1 MVDIGAN
8 MERNTIAVITDMEQP
23 LGLAIGNSLEVKEA
37 IDTLHGKGPADLT
50 ELCVKLGSYMVLLG
64 GGAKSYEEAREKIE
78 ANLQNGKA
86 FEYFKVFLAAQGGNV
101 DVVDN
106 PEKLPQATILHDVKA
121 PQDGFVK
128 DIKSDEVGISAMMLG
143 AGRES
148 LDSEID
154 LAAGIMLTKKV
165 GDPIKKGETIAVFHT
180 NRQNALE
187 SAEKRFMDAYTFT
200 TEAFDV
206 EPLIKAVVTK
216 DGVEKFV

>member
-1 MVDIGAN
+1 
-8 MERNTIAVITDMEQP
+8 
-23 LGLAIGNSLEVKEA
+23 
-37 IDTLHGKGPADLT
+37 
-50 ELCVKLGSYMVLLG
+50 
-64 GGAKSYEEAREKIE
+64 
-78 ANLQNGKA
+78 
-86 FEYFKVFLAAQGGNV
+86 
-101 DVVDN
+101 
-106 PEKLPQATILHDVKA
+106 
-121 PQDGFVK
+121 
-128 DIKSDEVGISAMMLG
+128 MMLG